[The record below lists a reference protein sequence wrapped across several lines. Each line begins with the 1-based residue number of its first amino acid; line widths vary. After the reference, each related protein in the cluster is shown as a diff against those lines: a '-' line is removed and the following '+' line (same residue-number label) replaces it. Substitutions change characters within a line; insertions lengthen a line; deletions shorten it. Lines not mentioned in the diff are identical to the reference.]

1 MIKRHDEKY
10 YHHGDS
16 IFHHAFLSYVSDS
29 GLLVPC
35 MYPHGLSFMSPNLK
49 MIASL
54 DHAMWFQKRDF
65 KWDDWILYSTDSP
78 HTGSSR
84 ATCMRAIS

>member
-1 MIKRHDEKY
+1 M
-10 YHHGDS
+10 
-16 IFHHAFLSYVSDS
+16 
-29 GLLVPC
+29 PC

-78 HTGSSR
+78 HTGGSR
-84 ATCMRAIS
+84 GLGRGTFFTRDGEIIASTIQEGLFRVKDS

>member
-1 MIKRHDEKY
+1 MERFLVIVFSITF
-10 YHHGDS
+10 YH
-16 IFHHAFLSYVSDS
+16 VSDS

-54 DHAMWFQKRDF
+54 DHAIGF
-65 KWDDWILYSTDSP
+65 KKETLNGTIGYYIQLIALIQVVQEVLDGVL
-78 HTGSSR
+78 SSHE
-84 ATCMRAIS
+84 MVK